1 MVRPV
6 NGRHLWLVACAA
18 LVAMA
23 MTLPAAAQSTG
34 MVRGVVKDAAGKTV
48 EGAKVI
54 VEAEGNNRRF
64 ETKIRQER
72 RVRPDRAGAGS
83 LQGDGGERQAGVG
96 PDAGQRQNLARRTA
110 HARASAP
117 AAAAHRPKSRPRTP
131 S

>member
-64 ETKIRQER
+64 ETKSDKKGEFVQIGLAPGPYKVTAEKDKQVSAPTSASESRGAPLTL
-72 RVRPDRAGAGS
+72 VIGAG
-83 LQGDGGERQAGVG
+83 GGAGVS
-96 PDAGQRQNLARRTA
+96 PEV
-110 HARASAP
+110 
-117 AAAAHRPKSRPRTP
+117 RPRTP